1 MSVWP
6 SVWMAAI
13 VSLMMRSGS
22 SCSARVICASVILKM
37 SDGESNLSSSSALIA
52 DMPQG
57 DVWMCNWGFSNSVT
71 KQVYRICVHALR
83 TGRFAENAPFSVCAW
98 NRISKRALFQ
108 RFGATWWWQHN
119 ARLTRQM
126 LNVTG
131 YYNVRPIKKKN
142 STMEAKPSDNS
153 GGELYAWSRFW
164 FNCEVCRFSNS
175 CCIKSRSRLQRSPPS
190 SLECLKVVLKAHS
203 SLHSIR
209 IKIDSYL

>member
-131 YYNVRPIKKKN
+131 YYNVRPIKKKIALWRQN
-142 STMEAKPSDNS
+142 LPIIAA
-153 GGELYAWSRFW
+153 G
-164 FNCEVCRFSNS
+164 NCMHDLAFDLIVKFAGF
-175 CCIKSRSRLQRSPPS
+175 LTHAVS
-190 SLECLKVVLKAHS
+190 SLDRGYNGLPLRPLNVWKL
-203 SLHSIR
+203 
-209 IKIDSYL
+209 Y